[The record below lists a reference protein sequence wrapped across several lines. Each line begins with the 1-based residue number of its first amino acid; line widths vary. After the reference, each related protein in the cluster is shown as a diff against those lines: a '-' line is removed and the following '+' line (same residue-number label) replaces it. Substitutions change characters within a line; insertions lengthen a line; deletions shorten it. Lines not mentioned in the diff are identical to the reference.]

1 MKAGTGAGRA
11 ESLTFASPLL
21 NFSVVQ
27 LLHAQR
33 ILTTKEESVSVGK

>member
-1 MKAGTGAGRA
+1 MMYKRT
-11 ESLTFASPLL
+11 SFCNTFASPLL